1 MSSPSTRPNIETSG
15 AVTHTGLPVKRPRL
29 GQISFVNVLPIVLPY
44 ERQHAAV
51 QTEIIYQSP
60 SQLNAMF
67 SRGELDIGAMSSF
80 FYLENP
86 TLRLVPG
93 VSISCK
99 GPVGSVL
106 FFSKCHP
113 EELLDS
119 QKRIVVSAQSATSI
133 NLLKIL
139 FSAHYGFVPELI
151 ASPQPDLEQPGVD
164 AVLVIGDRALEVDE
178 RWSLQFNRIDL
189 GAWWFDTYKRPMVFG
204 VWAARKQWVEKH
216 PDEFSRIVQSLKMAK
231 ISGLTD
237 QLPDVLKEAEHR
249 TGLCIE
255 RLRRYFTHELNFDL
269 DEEHLDGLALYQQLA
284 AENGLLGTP
293 AP

>member
-1 MSSPSTRPNIETSG
+1 MTSPPTRPSFETSG
-15 AVTHTGLPVKRPRL
+15 SVTHSGLQVKRPRL

-44 ERQHAAV
+44 ERQHSAV
-51 QTEIIYQSP
+51 QTEIIYQAP
-60 SQLNAMF
+60 SQLNSMF

-113 EELLDS
+113 SELLDA
-119 QKRIVVSAQSATSI
+119 QKRIVVSAQSATST

-139 FSAHYGFVPELI
+139 FSAHFGFIPNLTT
-151 ASPQPDLEQPGVD
+151 SPRPDLEQDGVD

-178 RWSLQFNRIDL
+178 KWSLQYNRIDL

-216 PDEFSRIVQSLKMAK
+216 PDEFARIVQSLKLAK
-231 ISGLTD
+231 ASGLSE
-237 QLPDVLKEAEHR
+237 QLPEVLKEAERR

-255 RLRRYFTHELNFDL
+255 RLRRYFTLELNFDL

-284 AENGLLGTP
+284 AENGLL
-293 AP
+293 ASL